1 MRRCIAEGVPA
12 TVVHRGEKNS
22 GMLILKINQLA
33 AGVRVIS
40 QTRDMEGAIAWMPAL
55 GGGLVAETEADAY
68 LERALT
74 PDPDVW
80 VVEIEDRDGRHPFEG
95 KVLSGRG
102 PRPTPPAPPLF
113 SGVAGATPFS
123 HPPP

>member
-33 AGVRVIS
+33 AGVRVIR

-55 GGGLVAETEADAY
+55 GGGLVAATEADAY
-68 LERALT
+68 IELALKR
-74 PDPDVW
+74 DADVW
-80 VVEIEDRDGRHPFEG
+80 VVEIGTRDGRHTIKG
-95 KVLSGRG
+95 KGIGTEQWRTRG
-102 PRPTPPAPPLF
+102 D
-113 SGVAGATPFS
+113 SSV
-123 HPPP
+123 